1 MKPALSSFVSS
12 LRHAACVGRTTGLLL
27 PGIGACLL
35 VPLTAMGQAYPVKP
49 IKIIVPFTAGSLPD
63 LVPRLVGEKASP
75 ALGQPIVVENRI
87 GAGGRIAADAVAKAT
102 PDGYTLLLGTATTHL
117 VAPFL
122 VKTMPYDSFKDFTPI
137 INGVSPVTG
146 FVTSM
151 SLPVNS
157 VREFIDYA
165 KKNPGKIAYG
175 SNGIGSSHHLRGEFL
190 KMVGGIDMLHV
201 PYPGSNEVVTA
212 VVTDAVQLTFS
223 TPASIQQHVTAG
235 RAKLLAVSMPKRV
248 PSMANLPTMDELIPG
263 FFSTIDWFG
272 FFGPA
277 GLPAP
282 IVARLNTE
290 FGKAL
295 NHPDIR
301 NKFEAQSIQII
312 GGTPEEFAAVMKSEY
327 AIYAKVAKAA
337 GIKPE

>member
-1 MKPALSSFVSS
+1 MRRRFNDSAGIAALA
-12 LRHAACVGRTTGLLL
+12 LLAATPVL
-27 PGIGACLL
+27 A
-35 VPLTAMGQAYPVKP
+35 QSYPVKP
-49 IKIIVPFTAGSLPD
+49 VRIIVPFTAGSLPD

-75 ALGQPIVVENRI
+75 VLGQPIVVENRV
-87 GAGGRIAADAVAKAT
+87 GAGGRIAADSVAKAA
-102 PDGYTLLLGTATTHL
+102 PDGYTLLLGTATTHV
-117 VAPFL
+117 VAPFI
-122 VKTMPYDSFKDFTPI
+122 VKNMPYDSFKDFTPI

-146 FVTSM
+146 FVTSA
-151 SLPVNS
+151 SVPVSS
-157 VREFIDYA
+157 VREFVDYA
-165 KKNPGKIAYG
+165 KKNPGKLAYG

-190 KMVGGIDMLHV
+190 KMVAGIDLIHV
-201 PYPGSNEVVTA
+201 PYPGSNEVVTG
-212 VVTDAVQLTFS
+212 VVTDTVQLTFS
-223 TPASIQQHVTAG
+223 TPASIQQYTASG
-235 RAKLLAVSMPKRV
+235 KVKLLALTMPKRV
-248 PSMANLPTMDELIPG
+248 PTMPNIPTLDELVPG

-301 NKFEAQSIQII
+301 GKFEAQSVQII
-312 GGTPEEFAAVMKSEY
+312 GGTPEEFAAVMKSEF